1 MASWPHRGKGI
12 DLPENR
18 RDLKS
23 RLRQVC
29 FKKGAVAFGVASA
42 ADVDSL
48 PRVRIGPTMKLLYDT
63 KLNYTKKPSEAMPDT
78 KSVVVFGILST
89 DDSCELGVRM
99 EGGGYDW
106 PGYSPLY
113 WIESCAA
120 RLLEGEGYRVVYPY
134 VVSAPN
140 SYKRVFRLAGIG
152 AFGKN
157 ALIISPKYGPWL
169 RFSYFLTDAE
179 LEPDAPFE
187 EDLCRDCNQCVKAC
201 PVGALKPYVVDP
213 ERCLVGVHC
222 RRPIPKRLRPVL
234 SQYEPQL
241 TPVTHVMCTRCQI
254 VCPYTSA
261 RRRRNVVSS
270 VQKSSD

>member
-1 MASWPHRGKGI
+1 MS
-12 DLPENR
+12 EER

-23 RLRQVC
+23 RLREVC
-29 FKKGAVAFGVASA
+29 LKKGAVVFGVASV

-48 PRVRIGPTMKLLYDT
+48 PRVRIGPAMKSLLGT
-63 KLNYTKKPSEAMPDT
+63 KLNYTKKPSEAMPDA

-89 DDSCELGVRM
+89 DDSCELGIRL
-99 EGGGYDW
+99 EDGEYDW
-106 PGYSPLY
+106 PGYYPLN
-113 WIESCAA
+113 WIRRDAA
-120 RLLEGEGYRVVYPY
+120 RVLEKEGYRVVYPY
-134 VVSAPN
+134 EASSPD

-169 RFSYFLTDAE
+169 RFNYLLTNAE
-179 LEPDAPFE
+179 LEPDEPFE
-187 EDLCRDCNQCVKAC
+187 KDLCKDCSLCVKAC

-213 ERCLVGVHC
+213 ERCLVGVHI
-222 RRPIPKRLRPVL
+222 RSTIPKRLRPVL
-234 SQYEPQL
+234 DRHEPQL

-261 RRRRNVVSS
+261 SRRKNVIGL
-270 VQKSSD
+270 VQRPSD